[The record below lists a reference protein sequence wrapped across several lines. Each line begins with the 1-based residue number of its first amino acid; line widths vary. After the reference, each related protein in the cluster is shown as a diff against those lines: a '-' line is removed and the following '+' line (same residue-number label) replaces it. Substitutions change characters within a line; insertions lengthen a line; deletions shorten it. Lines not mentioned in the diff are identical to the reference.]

1 MEERAGAHCLR
12 IGDTHRAERERDG
25 GAGEGRVREDLWV
38 AGLPLPRWDTP
49 PLLPSEDGAGGGGS
63 GAKGRGTR
71 GIGEAFVPKEAARPA
86 APPACPSSCSHG
98 RL

>member
-1 MEERAGAHCLR
+1 M
-12 IGDTHRAERERDG
+12 
-25 GAGEGRVREDLWV
+25 GRR
-38 AGLPLPRWDTP
+38 P
-49 PLLPSEDGAGGGGS
+49 PAPALGHTAPAAFRGRGGGGGS
-63 GAKGRGTR
+63 GAQGRGTR